1 RLLML
6 DEPLGALDRAL
17 RARLLDDLAGLFAAL
32 ALPIIY
38 VTHDQEEALAV
49 GDRVAVLNAGR
60 LEALLPARELWR
72 YPPTEF
78 VARFLGL
85 ANIVPL
91 QLTGDAAV
99 ATPWGVLP
107 LAGPPPAGAT
117 RLLIRPDSMSLD
129 PKGPLRGV
137 VAALTFRGDHT
148 TVHVNPLS
156 GDGPA
161 LEVRLRETDPP
172 AVGQTVALSVDR
184 PGVLFLS

>member
-1 RLLML
+1 MTQAGFGEHLRREREMRGVSLEEIAGATRISTRFLDALEKEAWDRL
-6 DEPLGALDRAL
+6 PGGVFNRGFV
-17 RARLLDDLAGLFAAL
+17 R
-32 ALPIIY
+32 
-38 VTHDQEEALAV
+38 T
-49 GDRVAVLNAGR
+49 
-60 LEALLPARELWR
+60 
-72 YPPTEF
+72 